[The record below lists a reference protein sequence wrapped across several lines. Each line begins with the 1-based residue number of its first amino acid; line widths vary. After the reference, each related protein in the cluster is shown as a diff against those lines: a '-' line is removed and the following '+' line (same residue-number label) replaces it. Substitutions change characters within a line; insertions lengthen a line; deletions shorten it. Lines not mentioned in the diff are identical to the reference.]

1 MFNVFN
7 LQWLRLKR
15 EPILAVTILV
25 MTLLFVYFMV
35 GTAGEQ
41 TLTVQTY
48 SENLSELQM
57 EEWLNRLNKTDAY
70 VFEIQDRETIEKQ
83 MQMSQIT
90 FALELDEDNY
100 QYLVGQDSQF
110 LMAVDQH
117 VGKVYRTHLKID
129 EVNEQFPDRE
139 LVQKE
144 FVGIESRSLAGVVS
158 NSKESSA
165 TVITGVTLYFS
176 VLTILYGLMNIVV
189 EKRSGTWDR
198 MISTPLKKSQI
209 YVGRVLHHFSIGILQ
224 IGVSFLAFYQLLNY
238 NFGSQYLSIIV
249 SILAY
254 VFAVVSLGM
263 LIVSIVKSPQQLQ
276 AVIPIVS
283 TGMAMLGGAFW
294 PLEIIVNKLLL
305 VLARITP
312 IYYGMDALKGAI
324 LYNRGIGEI
333 LQPLSVLFLMGILFM
348 GIGINLMEGKK

>member
-1 MFNVFN
+1 MFTVFN
-7 LQWLRLKR
+7 LQWLRLRR
-15 EPILAVTILV
+15 EPILAATILV

-35 GTAGEQ
+35 GTGGQ
-41 TLTVQTY
+41 HTLTVQTF
-48 SENLSELQM
+48 SDNLSESQI
-57 EEWLNRLNKTDAY
+57 EEWLNRLNETDAY

-100 QYLVGQDSQF
+100 QYLVGQDSQL

-139 LVQKE
+139 LVHKE

-176 VLTILYGLMNIVV
+176 VLTIIYGLMNIVV

-209 YVGRVLHHFSIGILQ
+209 YVGRLLHHFSIGILQ

-263 LIVSIVKSPQQLQ
+263 LIVSIVRSPQQLQ

-294 PLEIIVNKLLL
+294 PLEIVSNKLLL
-305 VLARITP
+305 GLARITP

-324 LYNRGIGEI
+324 LYNRSIGEI
-333 LQPLSVLFLMGILFM
+333 LQPLSILLLMGILFM